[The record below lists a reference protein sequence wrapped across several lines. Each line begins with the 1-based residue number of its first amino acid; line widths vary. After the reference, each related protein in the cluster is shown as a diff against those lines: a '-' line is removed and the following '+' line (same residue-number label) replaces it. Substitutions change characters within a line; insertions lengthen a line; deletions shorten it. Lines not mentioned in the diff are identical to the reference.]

1 MEKVKTWW
9 CCSFRWNGKVQYFCF
24 HWLPIRLM
32 VVFLYR
38 KVDGCSSCKYLLA
51 PQHLHSNGLACHSL
65 VNFGRLTASFEFGWY
80 SVSNWLVFSTGP
92 GPVLFTHQVL
102 DPCIASTRMHMWCT
116 SGKATLQ
123 FAVIIS
129 TNIISI
135 KLPQEL
141 DEIDL
146 NRQTA
151 HCTHNFNKCYINKIA
166 PGTR

>member
-80 SVSNWLVFSTGP
+80 KSVTYWFSL
-92 GPVLFTHQVL
+92 PVQVL
-102 DPCIASTRMHMWCT
+102 YFSHLSFFFWKVTAQVFRSSHCINWDAHVMV
-116 SGKATLQ
+116 
-123 FAVIIS
+123 VIVS
-129 TNIISI
+129 WYMD
-135 KLPQEL
+135 KW
-141 DEIDL
+141 
-146 NRQTA
+146 
-151 HCTHNFNKCYINKIA
+151 
-166 PGTR
+166 